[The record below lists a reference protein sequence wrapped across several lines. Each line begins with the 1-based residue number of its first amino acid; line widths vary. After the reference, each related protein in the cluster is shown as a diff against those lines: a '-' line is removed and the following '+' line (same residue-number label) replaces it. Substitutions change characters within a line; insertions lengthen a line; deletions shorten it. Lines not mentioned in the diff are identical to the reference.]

1 MSRNE
6 AVRAL
11 ENHGIKPS
19 YQRIKIYEYLVT
31 KRNHPTVEMIYRELA
46 PQIPTL
52 SKTTVY
58 NTLKLFYSV
67 DVVQKVM
74 IEENEVRF
82 DADTAAHGHFKCLSC
97 GFVYDFPVN
106 RQAMSYGL
114 PLGFS
119 VKEEHVYCTGYCSEC
134 EQDQE
139 VLSRMSS

>member
-1 MSRNE
+1 MSRKE
-6 AVRAL
+6 AVHIL

-19 YQRIKIYEYLVT
+19 YQRIKIYEYLVS
-31 KRNHPTVEMIYRELA
+31 KRNHPTVDMIYRELS

-82 DADTAAHGHFKCLSC
+82 DANTGIHGHFKCLSC
-97 GFVYDFPVN
+97 GRVYDFPIEKQFTN
-106 RQAMSYGL
+106 YGL
-114 PLGFS
+114 PDGFS
-119 VKEEHVYCTGYCSEC
+119 IKEEHVYCTGYCASC
-134 EQDQE
+134 EQLSE
-139 VLSRMSS
+139 EAVLKSS